1 MKIIRVEPPKDTK
14 YTVELNYEE
23 LRVIADSV
31 KKQGAYYCGREDK
44 PDSPPWKT
52 IIDEI
57 DRILNPLKQ

>member
-23 LRVIADSV
+23 LIVIDNSV
-31 KKQGAYYCGREDK
+31 KKQGSYYCGKEYG
-44 PDSPPWKT
+44 PDYGPWKT